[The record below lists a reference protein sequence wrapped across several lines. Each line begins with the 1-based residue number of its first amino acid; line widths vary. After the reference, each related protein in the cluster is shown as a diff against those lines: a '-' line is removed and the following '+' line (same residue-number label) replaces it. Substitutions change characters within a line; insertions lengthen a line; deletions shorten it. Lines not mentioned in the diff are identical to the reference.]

1 MVTENDIK
9 PRAYFHFENRTG
21 KNWDD
26 SASNWSQA
34 EAEERALATARA
46 LDISGELFT
55 FRPLSQMIPL
65 LVVPS
70 IDEKI
75 ANGVISATTLPVEI
89 KRMQILW
96 PPSGAPVVQLNDEVQ
111 INVVGIP
118 ARTDIKLGDPIYASD
133 LVPGSERLVPPMI
146 NGSHVAYLLFFS
158 SFMDLRVYFDFTPNA
173 PDPSPEAPMMPRY
186 ELQELAARRDFIQH
200 NPPET
205 LLARLKQLGWPP
217 SPTYYPSLAQIMAQ
231 PGGDTP
237 EIIASTIVAL
247 HGAEYWGKRI
257 VLWKELRIFSTRTP
271 YICKAIEEYLEGD
284 YVSAIYVA
292 VPQFEGIINDYV
304 RSSGGY
310 VAGGFRS
317 TVSEFERLIESR
329 KVLLFPHFVL
339 NLVLDFIDSGS
350 FWNNTTTIAD
360 PKQEVNRHGIA
371 HGVFTEFETQEL
383 ALKFLILIDCV
394 AFVLL
399 QDQLV
404 RGVLN

>member
-1 MVTENDIK
+1 MMAENDIRI
-9 PRAYFHFENRTG
+9 RAYFLFENRTG
-21 KNWDD
+21 KNWED
-26 SASNWSQA
+26 SGANWSQA
-34 EAEERALATARA
+34 EAEEGALATARA

-75 ANGVISATTLPVEI
+75 ANGIISASTLPVEI
-89 KRMQILW
+89 KRLQILW
-96 PPSGAPVVQLNDEVQ
+96 PPSAVPMVQLNDEVQ
-111 INVVGIP
+111 INVVGIS
-118 ARTDIKLGDPIYASD
+118 ARAGIKPGDPIYASD
-133 LVPGSERLVPPMI
+133 IVPGSERLEPPTI
-146 NGSHVAYLLFFS
+146 NGSSVAYLLCFS
-158 SFMDLRVYFDFTPNA
+158 SFMDLRLYFDFTPNA
-173 PDPSPEAPMMPRY
+173 PDPRPEVSTMPRY
-186 ELQELAARRDFIQH
+186 ELQEFAARRNFIQA

-217 SPTYYPSLAQIMAQ
+217 SPTYYPSLVQAMAQ

-237 EIIASTIVAL
+237 EMIASTIVAL
-247 HGAEYWGKRI
+247 HGDEYWRKRI

-304 RSSGGY
+304 RSSGGTL
-310 VAGGFRS
+310 AREFRN
-317 TVSEFERLIESR
+317 TLSEFERMIESR
-329 KVLLFPHFVL
+329 KVLLFPRFVL
-339 NLVLDFIDSGS
+339 NLVVDFIDSGS
-350 FWNNTTTIAD
+350 FWNNTSTITD

-371 HGVFTEFETQEL
+371 HGVFTGFETQEL

-399 QDQLV
+399 QDQLI